1 MIELSIY
8 IPTFRR
14 LNQLSD
20 LLIQLDKSF
29 NILLKTN
36 VIALEQFEIVISA
49 NDSNERSNIIDVCN
63 SNLNIIKPKVVSPF
77 LNIGSNN
84 NVRAAASQTSG
95 EYIWCLCD
103 DDLINEGTLKFIF
116 ELVKNREFSLLY
128 LEPFIVDPKN
138 LNFEYNSNS
147 TNPRFVN
154 EVLEFIPQDS
164 DKAEIFVIDDN
175 WLSNNAVSLL
185 RASSLVYCRA
195 TTHRYWTSEYSS
207 QTRIAPI
214 CIAFDAL
221 SGGIGLYT
229 KKPMYVYVDANKD
242 AWAKEWL
249 FTYYFELLPTIVKFL
264 KTRKLLRIEKYTKIN
279 KSDYIGL
286 IISMICTWKKAF
298 MPNNVI
304 LFLKYVLH
312 F

>member
-14 LNQLSD
+14 INQLSD

-29 NILLKTN
+29 NKLLKGN
-36 VIALEQFEIVISA
+36 VIVLEQFEIVISA
-49 NDSNERSNIIDVCN
+49 NDSNERSIIIDVCN
-63 SNLNIIKPKVVSPF
+63 SNLNIIKPNVVSPF

-95 EYIWCLCD
+95 KYIWCLCD
-103 DDLINEGTLKFIF
+103 DDLVDEGTLKFIL
-116 ELVKNREFSLLY
+116 ELVKNKEFSLLY

-138 LNFEYNSNS
+138 MTSEYNTNS

-154 EVLEFIPQDS
+154 EVLEFIPHEG
-164 DKAEIFVIDDN
+164 DKPEIFIIDDN

-242 AWAKEWL
+242 TWAKEWL

-264 KTRKLLRIEKYTKIN
+264 RTRKILKIQEYTKIN

-298 MPNNVI
+298 KPINVI
-304 LFLKYVLH
+304 LFLRYVFH

>member
-14 LNQLSD
+14 INQLSD

-63 SNLNIIKPKVVSPF
+63 SNLNIIKPKIVSPF

-84 NVRAAASQTSG
+84 NVRSAASQTSG
-95 EYIWCLCD
+95 KYIWCLCD

-116 ELVKNREFSLLY
+116 ELVKNSEFSLLY

-138 LNFEYNSNS
+138 LNSEYNSNS
-147 TNPRFVN
+147 TNPGFVN
-154 EVLEFIPQDS
+154 EVLEFVSSNSEKEELFI
-164 DKAEIFVIDDN
+164 IDDN

-207 QTRIAPI
+207 QTRISPI

-242 AWAKEWL
+242 TWAKEWL
-249 FTYYFELLPTIVKFL
+249 FTYYYELLPTIVKFL
-264 KTRKLLRIEKYTKIN
+264 KARKILKINGYTKIN
-279 KSDYIGL
+279 KSHYIGL
-286 IISMICTWKKAF
+286 IISMIFTWRKAI
-298 MPNNVI
+298 MPKNVI
-304 LFLKYVLH
+304 LFLKYVLR

>member
-14 LNQLSD
+14 INQLSD
-20 LLIQLDKSF
+20 LLLQLDKSF
-29 NILLKTN
+29 NKLLKKN
-36 VIALEQFEIVISA
+36 VITLEQFEIVISA
-49 NDSNERSNIIDVCN
+49 NDFNERSIIIDICN
-63 SNLNIIKPKVVSPF
+63 SNLHIIKPKVVSPF

-95 EYIWCLCD
+95 KYIWCLCD
-103 DDLINEGTLKFIF
+103 DDLVEEGALNFIF
-116 ELVKNREFSLLY
+116 ELVKSREFSLLY

-138 LNFEYNSNS
+138 LSSEYNKNS
-147 TNPRFVN
+147 TNSAFVN
-154 EVLEFIPQDS
+154 EVFEFIPHDI
-164 DKAEIFVIDDN
+164 DKAEVFLIDDN

-214 CIAFDAL
+214 CLAFDAL

-264 KTRKLLRIEKYTKIN
+264 RTRKVLRLEKYTKIN

-286 IISMICTWKKAF
+286 IISMICTWKKSF
-298 MPNNVI
+298 KPNNVI

-312 F
+312 C